1 MWDVQMCMYVCKCMY
16 IILID
21 HPPPLPPWG
30 FSGPT
35 QTNWNIMNKHGFL
48 INLNWLEAGQ
58 LANYAK
64 CNQEVEFVL
73 TKHKSSE

>member
-1 MWDVQMCMYVCKCMY
+1 
-16 IILID
+16 
-21 HPPPLPPWG
+21 
-30 FSGPT
+30 
-35 QTNWNIMNKHGFL
+35 MNKHGFL